1 MAAASSATSS
11 SPPQIKVKKELCSDN
26 DTIKELAETAMNDI
40 LGWYGYDSVDRLE
53 LPANS
58 LASSSRGTHDEE
70 PPTPRLHANSD
81 ALSTTMTSPGSPSSK
96 PHATD
101 GSNLLAKAK
110 HQQQQQVQAQVA
122 HGESSTSEKDSS
134 RESSKSPMM
143 MMKILDKPEQICQWC
158 RKVIPAHQTGI
169 LGTTEGMIFCTEA
182 CFSQSRRASFKR
194 AKTCDWCRHV
204 RHAVSYVDFQDG
216 ASQLQFCSDKC
227 LNQYK
232 MQIFCNETQA
242 HLEMNPHLK
251 ERGSSAG
258 SLITPELWMKNCKS
272 CSMSPVSDRSVDS
285 LSPAPS
291 ELPLLRSSS
300 PEPPSPTRLPVPKKP
315 LISVAPPSKLLS
327 KTLAT
332 ALSRSSPK
340 GSRKR
345 RPSHRPQAMSSI
357 AATAVSSKRASVTLQ
372 SDPAGVAAARDSVL
386 VGSFNNNNNNVPN
399 NNLRSSSGSPAS
411 GMKPCPSS
419 SSVVVMSPNVQD
431 LRMLAKKHPVFGD
444 GREPP
449 LGGVLAGPPPPQ
461 FLAPPLNLI
470 RPPGFFPLNPA
481 LRFNGG
487 PPGLVPPMP
496 PPPSPLPGGGP
507 PPGHRPPPA
516 PGLLGFGAAAAA
528 PPVTILVPYPI
539 IVPVPLPIPIPI
551 PVIDFLKAALPPSDD
566 AKASQHVETV
576 APQKEPETGEDTVVD
591 SDGPLDFTVTGVGKG
606 QDERRTLPD
615 AGAALLLEPEPA
627 TIETEPRSDPVF
639 PRFKR
644 LEMVRQ
650 DSEGSSAE
658 RTVTTVVAPPPE
670 PAVNDD
676 EEEDMERE
684 RKELVERS
692 RPLRKRKRLVVQQ
705 HLQIEPPRS
714 QQQPGDPL
722 LMGDGGVEQVPAE
735 EQ

>member
-53 LPANS
+53 LPAANS
-58 LASSSRGTHDEE
+58 LASSSRAHDEE
-70 PPTPRLHANSD
+70 PPPTTTTRLHANSE
-81 ALSTTMTSPGSPSSK
+81 APITTITSPGSPSSK
-96 PHATD
+96 PSAT
-101 GSNLLAKAK
+101 AKAK
-110 HQQQQQVQAQVA
+110 SHQQQQQQLQLQAQVA

-134 RESSKSPMM
+134 RESSKSPM

-251 ERGSSAG
+251 EKGSSAG

-272 CSMSPVSDRSVDS
+272 CSMSPVSDRSAES

-291 ELPLLRSSS
+291 ELASLLRSSS
-300 PEPPSPTRLPVPKKP
+300 PEPPSPTRAPLPKKP

-332 ALSRSSPK
+332 ALASRSSPK

-345 RPSHRPQAMSSI
+345 RPSHRPQAMSSSI
-357 AATAVSSKRASVTLQ
+357 TTTNAKRASLQ
-372 SDPAGVAAARDSVL
+372 SDPGAAAATRESVV

-399 NNLRSSSGSPAS
+399 NNLRSSSGSPS
-411 GMKPCPSS
+411 GMKPCAALP

-431 LRMLAKKHPVFGD
+431 LRMLQKKHPVFGGD

-449 LGGVLAGPPPPQ
+449 LGASVLAPPPPPPQ
-461 FLAPPLNLI
+461 FLAPPGLNLI

-487 PPGLVPPMP
+487 PLAGLVPPMP
-496 PPPSPLPGGGP
+496 PPPSPLPGGGGP
-507 PPGHRPPPA
+507 PPGHRPPPPVPA
-516 PGLLGFGAAAAA
+516 LLGFPGAAAAA

-551 PVIDFLKAALPPSDD
+551 PVIDFLKAALPSDD
-566 AKASQHVETV
+566 TKASQSEETRD
-576 APQKEPETGEDTVVD
+576 PQKEPDTVQD
-591 SDGPLDFTVTGVGKG
+591 DGPLDFTVSGVGKG
-606 QDERRTLPD
+606 QDERRTLHD
-615 AGAALLLEPEPA
+615 ASAEPEPA
-627 TIETEPRSDPVF
+627 TIETESPSDPVF

-644 LEMVRQ
+644 LEVVRQ

-658 RTVTTVVAPPPE
+658 RTVMVVGPE
-670 PAVNDD
+670 PADNDD
-676 EEEDMERE
+676 VEEDMERE

-714 QQQPGDPL
+714 QPQPSDPL
-722 LMGDGGVEQVPAE
+722 LLSDGGAEQAPAE